1 MTRDAN
7 TCTQQH
13 LQAPGRHLGY
23 VGGYDLMISELTQV
37 SEGKVVGQT
46 ESTIKT
52 ITAPL
57 SIRSSQDFA
66 KRLLEAEQADHHH
79 P

>member
-1 MTRDAN
+1 MSRDAN
-7 TCTQQH
+7 TCINSTYKRQD
-13 LQAPGRHLGY
+13 GTWGY

-37 SEGKVVGQT
+37 REGKVVGQT

-66 KRLLEAEQADHHH
+66 KRLLELN
-79 P
+79 